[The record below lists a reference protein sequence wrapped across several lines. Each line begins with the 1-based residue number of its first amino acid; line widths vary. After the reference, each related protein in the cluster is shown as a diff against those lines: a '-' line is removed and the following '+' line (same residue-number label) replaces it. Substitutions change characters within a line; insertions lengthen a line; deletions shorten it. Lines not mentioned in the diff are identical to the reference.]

1 MKNELVTV
9 KEAAALARVSENTV
23 RRWVDKGAVRVL
35 VPSPAARRL
44 LVMRAD
50 VDPSYRTPKRR
61 DGQ

>member
-1 MKNELVTV
+1 MKNELVSV
-9 KEAAALARVSENTV
+9 REAAKLARVSEVTV

-35 VPSPAARRL
+35 LASPAARRL

>member
-1 MKNELVTV
+1 MKHELVTV
-9 KEAAALARVSENTV
+9 KEAAALARVSEDTV
-23 RRWVDKGAVRVL
+23 RRWVDKGAVRTIVA
-35 VPSPAARRL
+35 SPAARRL

>member
-1 MKNELVTV
+1 MKHELVTV
-9 KEAAALARVSENTV
+9 KEAAALARVSEDTV

-35 VPSPAARRL
+35 VSSPAARRL

-50 VDPSYRTPKRR
+50 VDPAYRTPKRR

>member
-1 MKNELVTV
+1 MKNEHVSV
-9 KEAAALARVSENTV
+9 REAAKLARVSEETV

-35 VPSPAARRL
+35 LASPAARRL

>member
-1 MKNELVTV
+1 MKDELVTV

-50 VDPSYRTPKRR
+50 VDPSYQTPKRR
-61 DGQ
+61 DRH

>member
-35 VPSPAARRL
+35 VASPAARRL

-61 DGQ
+61 DGH

>member
-1 MKNELVTV
+1 
-9 KEAAALARVSENTV
+9 V

-35 VPSPAARRL
+35 VASPAARRL

>member
-1 MKNELVTV
+1 MKNEHVSV
-9 KEAAALARVSENTV
+9 REAARLARVSEETV
-23 RRWVDKGAVRVL
+23 RRGVDKGAVGVRWA
-35 VPSPAARRL
+35 SPAARRL

>member
-1 MKNELVTV
+1 MKNELVSV
-9 KEAAALARVSENTV
+9 KEAAKLARVSEDTV

-35 VPSPAARRL
+35 VNPAARRL

>member
-1 MKNELVTV
+1 MDFDFSDDQNSLRD
-9 KEAAALARVSENTV
+9 AV

-35 VPSPAARRL
+35 VASPAARRL